1 MPATQ
6 SLMVKN
12 PKSSAAPPQPVQA
25 DLMADVFEPNEND
38 IIDDVLRRV
47 IAMAPGFS
55 AALAAQID
63 KEARQQWGGDRPY
76 ISLRRGAGISSRN
89 AAIRRDY
96 LAGEHIPLLER
107 RYGLGKS
114 RLWEIIK
121 S

>member
-1 MPATQ
+1 M
-6 SLMVKN
+6 
-12 PKSSAAPPQPVQA
+12 QA
-25 DLMADVFEPNEND
+25 DLVVEPFEPNEND
-38 IIDDVLRRV
+38 IIDDILRRV

-55 AALAAQID
+55 AALAVQID
-63 KEARQQWGGDRPY
+63 KEARAKWGGDRPY
-76 ISLRRGAGISSRN
+76 IGIRSGAGTSSRN
-89 AAIRRDY
+89 AAIKRDY

>member
-1 MPATQ
+1 MVRNQKSPA
-6 SLMVKN
+6 V
-12 PKSSAAPPQPVQA
+12 AAQPVPA
-25 DLMADVFEPNEND
+25 DLVVEALEPNEND
-38 IIDDVLRRV
+38 IIDDILRRV

-63 KEARQQWGGDRPY
+63 KETRQQWGGDRPY
-76 ISLRRGAGISSRN
+76 ISLRRGAGTSSRN
-89 AAIRRDY
+89 AAIKRDY